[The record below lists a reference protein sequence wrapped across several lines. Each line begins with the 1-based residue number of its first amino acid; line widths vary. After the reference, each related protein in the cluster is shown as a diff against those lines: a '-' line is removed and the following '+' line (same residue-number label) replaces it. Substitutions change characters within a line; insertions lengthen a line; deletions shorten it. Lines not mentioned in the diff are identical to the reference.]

1 MDGTHFA
8 GSRSKVTKTVA
19 GFGARP
25 TLATATQKGGFEMV
39 ELAGARPVPEPIVA
53 DHGHLLVVDDDPQ
66 IRLLVSR
73 LLQRGGYRVS
83 LAPDGRVMNEIMAK
97 VEIDLVLL
105 DVMLPGRNGLDLCRD
120 VRSRSNIPIIMLTA
134 RGDEGDR
141 VAGLEIGA
149 DDYVTK
155 PFSSRELLARVRAA
169 LRRVRS
175 QPSGRSRGPVDDEIK
190 FDGWV
195 LNLRRRELHSPLEVF
210 VDLSTGEYDLLVAL
224 VEHAY
229 RVLSRDQLMELAKTK
244 SSDPFD
250 RTIDV
255 QVSRLRRKLVVS
267 ADDPD
272 IIKTV
277 RGAGYMFAP
286 RAMTPSH

>member
-1 MDGTHFA
+1 MIEQP
-8 GSRSKVTKTVA
+8 
-19 GFGARP
+19 GARK
-25 TLATATQKGGFEMV
+25 A
-39 ELAGARPVPEPIVA
+39 PEPAIA

-83 LAPDGRVMNEIMAK
+83 LAPDGRVMAEIMAK
-97 VEIDLVLL
+97 VDIDLVLL

-120 VRSRSNIPIIMLTA
+120 IRARSNIPIIMLTA

-169 LRRVRS
+169 LRRVRAT
-175 QPSGRSRGPVDDEIK
+175 PDERSLRRTDDEIT
-190 FDGWV
+190 FDEWV
-195 LNLRRRELHSPLEVF
+195 LNLRRRELQSPQGVF
-210 VDLSTGEYDLLVAL
+210 VDLSTGEYDLLVAF
-224 VEHAY
+224 VEHAN
-229 RVLSRDQLMELAKTK
+229 RVLSRDQLMELAKAR

-255 QVSRLRRKLVVS
+255 QVSRLRRKLVVRD
-267 ADDPD
+267 DDPD
-272 IIKTV
+272 MIKTV
-277 RGAGYMFAP
+277 RGAGYMFTP
-286 RAMTPSH
+286 RVMTSGA

>member
-1 MDGTHFA
+1 M
-8 GSRSKVTKTVA
+8 
-19 GFGARP
+19 
-25 TLATATQKGGFEMV
+25 
-39 ELAGARPVPEPIVA
+39 PEPVVA

-83 LAPDGRVMNEIMAK
+83 LAQDGRVMAEIMAK

-175 QPSGRSRGPVDDEIK
+175 QPDGRPKGPAGDEIR
-190 FDGWV
+190 FDGWS
-195 LNLRRRELHSPLEVF
+195 LNLRRRELHSPMEVF
-210 VDLSTGEYDLLVAL
+210 VDLSTGEYDLLVAF

-229 RVLSRDQLMELAKTK
+229 RVLSRDQLMELAKAK

-255 QVSRLRRKLVVS
+255 QVSRLRRKLVV
-267 ADDPD
+267 AGDDPD

-286 RAMTPSH
+286 RVMTSSA

>member
-1 MDGTHFA
+1 MIERQHAGKLDG
-8 GSRSKVTKTVA
+8 
-19 GFGARP
+19 
-25 TLATATQKGGFEMV
+25 Q
-39 ELAGARPVPEPIVA
+39 IIA

-73 LLQRGGYRVS
+73 LLQRSGYRIS
-83 LAPDGRVMNEIMAK
+83 LAQDGRAMAEVMAK
-97 VEIDLVLL
+97 VDIDLILL
-105 DVMLPGRNGLDLCRD
+105 DVMLPGRNGLDLCREL
-120 VRSRSNIPIIMLTA
+120 RSKSNIPIIMLTA

-169 LRRVRS
+169 LRRVRALN
-175 QPSGRSRGPVDDEIK
+175 DDRAPRETSDQIV
-190 FDGWV
+190 FDGWI
-195 LNLRRRELHSPLEVF
+195 LNLRRRELQSPEGAF
-210 VDLSTGEYDLLVAL
+210 IDLSTGEYDLLVAF
-224 VEHAY
+224 VEHAN

-255 QVSRLRRKLVVS
+255 QVSRLRRKLAVR
-267 ADDPD
+267 DDD
-272 IIKTV
+272 TDMIKTV
-277 RGAGYMFAP
+277 RGAGYMFTP
-286 RAMTPSH
+286 RIMTRGS